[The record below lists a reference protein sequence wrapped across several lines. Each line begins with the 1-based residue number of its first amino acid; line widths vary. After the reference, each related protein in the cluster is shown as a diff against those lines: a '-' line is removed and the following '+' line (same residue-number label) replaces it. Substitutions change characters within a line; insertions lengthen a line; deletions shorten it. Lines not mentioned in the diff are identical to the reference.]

1 LLATARSDNHNP
13 KEGDFVMA
21 LKVTKT
27 DVWATEIQDQP
38 GGLAKV
44 METIA
49 GAGANLECV
58 IARRQPDKPGTGV
71 VFITPLRGKKLLAA
85 AATVG
90 FNEAQRVATLKVE
103 GGDRPGLGAQLAQ
116 AVGAAGVSMRG
127 VSAAAVGRKFV
138 AYLGF
143 DNWDAAN
150 KAAAAIKALARKK

>member
-1 LLATARSDNHNP
+1 
-13 KEGDFVMA
+13 MA

-27 DVWATEIQDQP
+27 EVWATEIQDQP
-38 GGLAKV
+38 GGLGKV
-44 METIA
+44 MGTIA

-71 VFITPLRGKKLLAA
+71 VFVSPLRGKKALAA

-90 FNEAQRVATLKVE
+90 FHETRRIATVKVE
-103 GGDRPGLGAQLAQ
+103 GADRPGLGAQLAQ
-116 AVGAAGVSMRG
+116 AVGNAGISMRG
-127 VSAAAVGRKFV
+127 LTAATIGRKFV

-143 DNWDAAN
+143 DNWEDAI